1 MKRLVRKSS
10 RKRLFRTIIA
20 EWQTIDAGGSDTIQT
35 ITNAMENNEQI
46 QIEYEG
52 SGWRLITPYGWN
64 TSKEGNMLLMCYKDT
79 GEVRSYRFD
88 RIQSIMVDDSLLV
101 DQDDNNPNGLLIRDY
116 DDIPEEYQIP
126 TLPNMDEI
134 IEQTESESGNELPF
148 NEALDYLTQDFGAD
162 NLQDNDMQQYTLDDN
177 VENIDVVQDEYN
189 QDMNNDF
196 DNDSQN
202 DYDDYN
208 ENAVEEYNDEPNDLE
223 LDHNQYDDYN
233 QQNMELEEDNEN
245 GGENN
250 EQI

>member
-1 MKRLVRKSS
+1 
-10 RKRLFRTIIA
+10 
-20 EWQTIDAGGSDTIQT
+20 
-35 ITNAMENNEQI
+35 
-46 QIEYEG
+46 
-52 SGWRLITPYGWN
+52 
-64 TSKEGNMLLMCYKDT
+64 MLLMCYKDT

-162 NLQDNDMQQYTLDDN
+162 NLQDHDMQQYTLDDN

-233 QQNMELEEDNEN
+233 QQNMELQEDNES

-250 EQI
+250 EHI